1 MRRRGERC
9 GRPLPIL
16 LGIAAAVGVGIN
28 LDAGWAAEGE
38 QQPSRTIG
46 DLVAHPAEVRRSEP
60 TGATDT
66 QAMQNYRR
74 FLELQ
79 NTDPRLRAEA
89 MRRLGDLSLESGQL
103 ERMEK
108 ELGSVD
114 PLGAEA
120 IRLYTV
126 LLKAYP
132 DYPRNDEV
140 LYQLARAYETTG
152 QPDQA
157 LATLDQLESRYPR
170 THLIA
175 EVEFRRGELL
185 FSAKRYPEAET
196 AYADVIRRGPASGFY
211 RQSLY
216 KHGWSLFKESKNEE
230 SLPSFAGVLD
240 QALLEGR
247 SGGRPAPVESLSR
260 ANRELVEDTLRAM
273 SITFSYLDG
282 SKSIDEFLGRYGE
295 RPYEYLLYERLGDL
309 YVSKQ
314 RYQDAATTYRAYVA
328 RSPA

>member
-1 MRRRGERC
+1 MRRRGERRS
-9 GRPLPIL
+9 RPLPIL
-16 LGIAAAVGVGIN
+16 LGLAAALGAGIN
-28 LDAGWAAEGE
+28 LGWAAESD

-46 DLVAHPAEVRRSEP
+46 DLVAHPAEVRPSEP

-140 LYQLARAYETTG
+140 L
-152 QPDQA
+152 
-157 LATLDQLESRYPR
+157 
-170 THLIA
+170 
-175 EVEFRRGELL
+175 
-185 FSAKRYPEAET
+185 
-196 AYADVIRRGPASGFY
+196 
-211 RQSLY
+211 
-216 KHGWSLFKESKNEE
+216 
-230 SLPSFAGVLD
+230 
-240 QALLEGR
+240 
-247 SGGRPAPVESLSR
+247 
-260 ANRELVEDTLRAM
+260 
-273 SITFSYLDG
+273 
-282 SKSIDEFLGRYGE
+282 
-295 RPYEYLLYERLGDL
+295 
-309 YVSKQ
+309 
-314 RYQDAATTYRAYVA
+314 
-328 RSPA
+328 